1 MAILTFDVELIYE
14 GTGHFLN
21 FDYDFEEFDL
31 TEEEAKELADSIES
45 GLDQGFYDEIMNNIS
60 IVPRLLSIS
69 GVDDESD

>member
-21 FDYDFEEFDL
+21 FDYRYEEFDL
-31 TEEEAKELADSIES
+31 TEEEAKDLANSIES

-60 IVPRLLSIS
+60 IVPRLVSIE
-69 GVDDESD
+69 GADEPE